1 MQPKENK
8 LGKGLS
14 ALFAHD
20 TDLME
25 NEKKIESN
33 SPNGIVLEVPLQN
46 IKPGP
51 WQPRKDFNEA
61 EIEALSASIKKE
73 GILQPILVRKNP
85 QTEGYEIIAGE
96 RRWRAAMRAHLHVVP
111 VICKNVS
118 HEEALSIALIENIQ
132 REDLSPIEEAE
143 GYDRLMKALSHT
155 QEELAVLLG
164 KSRSHIANT
173 LRLLQLPES
182 IKKILINKEI
192 TAGHARCVI
201 GLNEVLALQVIERI
215 IRDKLNVRQV
225 ERLIKR
231 NTPGEKD
238 TAQSVKSIAEETFS
252 YNAEDSEVRQ
262 LAQRV
267 EEKIGLPTEI
277 MLQRAGGKII
287 ISFGTFADLDTF
299 MEKISYV
306 ST

>member
-14 ALFAHD
+14 ALFSHD
-20 TDLME
+20 RELLGD
-25 NEKKIESN
+25 EKKIDSN
-33 SPNGIVLEVPLQN
+33 NRNGIVLEVPLQN

-61 EIEALSASIKKE
+61 EIEALSASIRKE

-85 QTEGYEIIAGE
+85 QTKGYEIIAGE
-96 RRWRAAMRAHLHVVP
+96 RRWRAAMRAHHHLVP
-111 VICKNVS
+111 VICKNVT

-143 GYDRLMKALSHT
+143 GYERLMQALGHT
-155 QEELAVLLG
+155 QEELSGLLG

-173 LRLLQLPES
+173 LRLLQLPDS
-182 IKKILINKEI
+182 IRKILINKEI

-201 GLNEVLALQVIERI
+201 GLHEPVALEIIERI

-225 ERLIKR
+225 ERLLKR
-231 NTPGEKD
+231 HTITGKEKKETTD
-238 TAQSVKSIAEETFS
+238 AIPEELLT
-252 YNAEDSEVRQ
+252 YHETDSEIKQ

-277 MLQRAGGKII
+277 TLQKVGGKII
-287 ISFGTFADLDTF
+287 ISFKTFADLDTF
-299 MEKISYV
+299 MEKMSYV
-306 ST
+306 SS